1 MTFIYTL
8 SVALTAGIFF
18 LTLGYRWGK
27 SDARRTPEQD

>member
-8 SVALTAGIFF
+8 SVTLTAGILF

-27 SDARRTPEQD
+27 NDARRASDQD